1 MENFNAADE
10 LIKLRADTAMRRKRS
25 YAKRKSRLDR
35 YHGEI
40 ALIFKE
46 GGSIRE
52 IQRWLRKRKAI
63 RVAES
68 TVHRWLKNK
77 GLERA

>member
-1 MENFNAADE
+1 MENFDATGE
-10 LIKLRADTAMRRKRS
+10 LAELRAETAMRRKRS
-25 YAKRKSRLDR
+25 YAQRKSRLDR

-40 ALIFKE
+40 ALMFKE

-52 IQRWLRKRKAI
+52 IQRWLRKKKAI

-68 TVHRWLKNK
+68 TVHRWIRNK
-77 GLERA
+77 GLERG